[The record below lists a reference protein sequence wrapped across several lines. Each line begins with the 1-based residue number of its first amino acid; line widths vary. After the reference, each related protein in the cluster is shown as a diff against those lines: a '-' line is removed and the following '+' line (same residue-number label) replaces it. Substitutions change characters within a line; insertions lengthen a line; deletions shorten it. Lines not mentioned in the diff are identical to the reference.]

1 MATPRALMRPITFLW
16 SVAVA
21 ELIAVGVYAL
31 LVEPDR
37 LALSVIRVADPR
49 VASRRRLL
57 LLSDLHLRPW
67 SYRIYHRIARAARW
81 AMAQG
86 ADVALI
92 AGDLLEDDREADIV
106 AARLRLELGP
116 LRALYVTGNHEAE
129 RTHAPLYRS
138 NDRERVAAAMER
150 AGIERI
156 DDRAVDLGDLTV
168 VGVGW
173 PGKVVGAPP
182 AVRELVNALPRPAI
196 VMAHSPDHVRGL
208 EPDRVLLAVC
218 GHTHGGQ
225 VRLPIIGAPW
235 IPVRAPL
242 PRFAGYMHLDGVRT
256 YVSRGIGATV
266 PVRLGSVPEATLVDV
281 APLRPTNERRA

>member
-1 MATPRALMRPITFLW
+1 MRPIGFLW
-16 SVAVA
+16 SLAVA
-21 ELIAVGVYAL
+21 EGLALAAYAL
-31 LVEPDR
+31 LVEPAR
-37 LALSVIRVADPR
+37 LALSVVRVVDPR
-49 VASRRRLL
+49 VQQRRRFL

-67 SYRIYHRIARAARW
+67 SFRTYHRIARASRW
-81 AMAQG
+81 AGAHG

-92 AGDLLEDDREADIV
+92 AGDLLEDDREAHIV

-138 NDRERVAAAMER
+138 NDRERVAAAMEA

-168 VGVGW
+168 VGIGW

-182 AVRELVNALPRPAI
+182 VVRKLLNALPRPAI
-196 VMAHSPDHVRGL
+196 VMAHSPDHIRGL
-208 EPDRVLLAVC
+208 DPDRVLLAVC

-225 VRLPIIGAPW
+225 VRFPVIGAPW
-235 IPVRAPL
+235 IPVRARL
-242 PRFAGYMHLDGVRT
+242 PRFAGEMTLDGVRT
-256 YVSRGIGATV
+256 YVSRGMGATV
-266 PVRLGSVPEATLVDV
+266 PVRLGSVPEATLVEI
-281 APLRPTNERRA
+281 APRGSSITRAVRAPRGT